1 MQVRD
6 GMSTVV
12 LTVGP
17 DHTLRQAAAAMAE
30 RGVGA
35 AVVLDP
41 EAPGLGILTERDIL
55 HSIGEGQDPDAER
68 VCEHLTSDLVFAAP
82 DWSLEQGAAAMVR
95 GGFRHL
101 IVIDGGEA
109 QGVLSVRD
117 IVRCWTDDGASCE
130 VPQSPAVGAASSASG

>member
-17 DHTLRQAAAAMAE
+17 GHTLRQAAAAMAQ
-30 RGVGA
+30 RRVGA

-41 EAPGLGILTERDIL
+41 EAPTLGILTERDIL
-55 HSIGEGQDPDAER
+55 HSIGSGEDPDAER
-68 VCEHLTSDLVFAAP
+68 VADNLTADLVFAAP

-101 IVIDGGEA
+101 IVIDAGEA
-109 QGVLSVRD
+109 VGVLSVRD

-130 VPQSPAVGAASSASG
+130 VPQSPAVGAAGSAS

>member
-6 GMSTVV
+6 GMSTMV

-17 DHTLRQAAAAMAE
+17 NHTLRQAAQAMA
-30 RGVGA
+30 RRRVGA

-41 EAPGLGILTERDIL
+41 ETPGLGILTERDIL
-55 HSIGEGQDPDAER
+55 QSVGEGQDPDTEMVAD
-68 VCEHLTSDLVFAAP
+68 HLTSEVVFAAP

-101 IVIDGGEA
+101 IVIDQGEA
-109 QGVLSVRD
+109 AGVLSVRD
-117 IVRCWTDDGASCE
+117 IVRCWTDDGASCD
-130 VPQSPAVGAASSASG
+130 VPQSPVVARTA